1 MNRMIQR
8 TKKNLRNRKG
18 FTLIE
23 LIVVIVILGIL
34 AAVAIP
40 RLIGFSDAA
49 EQSACD
55 ANIRTLESAY
65 AAFIAQTG
73 KEPAADLS
81 DIAGD
86 IGDGVVLLEEVP
98 TCPGGGTYS
107 VVDGMIDCDEH

>member
-1 MNRMIQR
+1 MNEMIQR
-8 TKKNLRNRKG
+8 NKKNLRNRKG

-23 LIVVIVILGIL
+23 LMVVIVILGIL
-34 AAVAIP
+34 AAIAIP
-40 RLIGFSDAA
+40 RLTGFSATA
-49 EQSACD
+49 EARACE

-73 KEPAADLS
+73 TEPADLG

-107 VVDGMIDCDEH
+107 VVDGMIDCDVH